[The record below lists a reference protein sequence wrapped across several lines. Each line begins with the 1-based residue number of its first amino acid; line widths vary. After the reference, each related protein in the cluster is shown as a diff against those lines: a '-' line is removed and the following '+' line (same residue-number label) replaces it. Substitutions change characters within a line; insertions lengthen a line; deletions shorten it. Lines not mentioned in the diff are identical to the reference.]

1 MHKILVTGIRIYA
14 FHGCLEE
21 ESIIGGDYQV
31 DVEINTDFSNA
42 ALTDNLELTI
52 DYVQVNKI
60 VKEEMLIRSK
70 LLEHVGLRI
79 MNRFHQEIKH
89 PAKYQVKISKI
100 NPPINGDVHAVS
112 IIIAD

>member
-52 DYVQVNKI
+52 DYVQVHKI

-70 LLEHVGLRI
+70 LLEHVGLRM
-79 MNRFHQEIKH
+79 MNRFHQEINY
-89 PAKYQVKISKI
+89 PAQYQVKISKL
-100 NPPINGDVHAVS
+100 NPPINGDVQAVS

>member
-1 MHKILVTGIRIYA
+1 MHKILVSGIKIYA

-21 ESIIGGDYQV
+21 EAKIGSDYQV

-42 ALTDNLELTI
+42 ALTDDLAQTV

-70 LLEHVGLRI
+70 LLEHVGQRI
-79 MNRFHQEIKH
+79 LNRFHKEIIH
-89 PAKYQVKISKI
+89 PAAYQVKISKL
-100 NPPINGDVHAVS
+100 NPPINGDVQAVS
-112 IIIAD
+112 VILSD